1 MKNIIKYLAVILL
14 IFINIGVK
22 AEMAANTVISIKTTS
37 GDIRLELFDDKA
49 PNTSENF
56 KKYIKSGYF
65 NNMIFHRV
73 IKLSLIH
80 I

>member
-1 MKNIIKYLAVILL
+1 MKNIIKYLAVVLL

-49 PNTSENF
+49 PKTSENF
-56 KKYIKSGYF
+56 KEYIKSGYF

-73 IKLSLIH
+73 IIDFM